1 MRGTSK
7 GARGGRVG
15 RGRLDIGDW
24 GLGLRFKVG
33 RVVGGSIGPDAGPD
47 AGRGR
52 SGRYRWTGLRLE
64 RRRPRRCRL
73 YLWIEGMSREW
84 REGGPKL
91 GMSVV
96 GWGDENWMCAV

>member
-1 MRGTSK
+1 MLTQGRK
-7 GARGGRVG
+7 GRKGG
-15 RGRLDIGDW
+15 LDIGDW

-33 RVVGGSIGPDAGPD
+33 RVLGGSIGPDAGRG
-47 AGRGR
+47 ATGGR
-52 SGRYRWTGLRLE
+52 WAVLRVE

-96 GWGDENWMCAV
+96 G